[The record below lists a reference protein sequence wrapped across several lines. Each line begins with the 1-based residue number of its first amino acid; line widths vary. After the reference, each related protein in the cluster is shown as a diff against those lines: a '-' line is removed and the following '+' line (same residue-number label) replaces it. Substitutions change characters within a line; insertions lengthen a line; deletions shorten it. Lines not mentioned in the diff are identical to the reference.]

1 MLVFAITAVYFFDV
15 WGRHKLRGVSFTAH
29 LLNGHLTRYTQLRQT
44 VNNEFNVVF
53 RIGRPE

>member
-1 MLVFAITAVYFFDV
+1 MFTIAAVYFFDV
-15 WGRHKLRGVSFTAH
+15 WGRHKLRGVSFTPH